1 MTGDLSPIGPAA
13 PPAVTT
19 PSAPAV
25 YCTRCGTARPAQ
37 AQFCPNCGWQF
48 STGAPA
54 PFAQPAAAGPPAP
67 SGGPPPPP
75 PPPGYLPPP
84 APYPQPPTPYPQPPA
99 GYSPP
104 VAHRGTNG
112 FAVAGLVL
120 GILWIYWIGSVLALI
135 FGYVAKGQIDRSH
148 GTEAGGGL
156 AIAAIVLGWIGVG
169 VGALVLVVLAI
180 SNS

>member
-1 MTGDLSPIGPAA
+1 MTGDR
-13 PPAVTT
+13 PPAGSPPATT
-19 PSAPAV
+19 PAV
-25 YCTRCGTARPAQ
+25 YCTRCGTARPAH

-48 STGAPA
+48 STGAISA
-54 PFAQPAAAGPPAP
+54 FVQPAVAGPPPAT
-67 SGGPPPPP
+67 GEPPPPP
-75 PPPGYLPPP
+75 PPPGYVPPP
-84 APYPQPPTPYPQPPA
+84 APYPHLPVGH
-99 GYSPP
+99 GYGPP

-120 GILWIYWIGSVLALI
+120 GIIWIYWIGSVLALI
-135 FGYVAKGQIDRSH
+135 FGYIAKGQIDRSH

-169 VGALVLVVLAI
+169 TAALVLVILAI